1 MPEPVTMTAAAIA
14 TLILTKAFEKTGEK
28 VTEAVWKQGEKL
40 LALLKHKAPGTAGA
54 IATVAQNPQL
64 AERQPANFG
73 VAVLVEQLEK
83 AAIDPEVRVEL
94 EQLATMAQ
102 AQNSVVIENW
112 KGINIKGGVNTVSG
126 NTLNF

>member
-1 MPEPVTMTAAAIA
+1 MPEPVSMTAAAIA

-40 LALLKHKAPGTAGA
+40 LALLKRKAPEAAGA
-54 IATVAQNPQL
+54 IEKVAQNPQL
-64 AERQPANFG
+64 AEQQPADFG
-73 VAVLVEQLEK
+73 VAVLVGQVEK
-83 AAIDPEVRVEL
+83 AAIDADVRAELVEL
-94 EQLATMAQ
+94 ARMAE
-102 AQNSVVIENW
+102 AQNPVVIENW

>member
-1 MPEPVTMTAAAIA
+1 MPEPVTLTTAAIA

-40 LALLKHKAPGTAGA
+40 LALLKRKAPETAGA
-54 IATVAQNPQL
+54 IEKAAQNPQL
-64 AERQPANFG
+64 AEQQPAEFG
-73 VAVLVEQLEK
+73 VLVEQVEK
-83 AAIDPEVRVEL
+83 AAIDPDVQAALEEL
-94 EQLATMAQ
+94 ARMAQ
-102 AQNSVVIENW
+102 AQNPVVIENW

>member
-1 MPEPVTMTAAAIA
+1 MPEPVTLTAAAIA

-40 LALLKHKAPGTAGA
+40 LGLLKRKAPETVGA
-54 IATVAQNPQL
+54 IEKAAQNPQL
-64 AERQPANFG
+64 AEQPAELQ
-73 VAVLVEQLEK
+73 VLVAQVEQ
-83 AAIDPEVRVEL
+83 AAIDPDVRVVLEEL
-94 EQLATMAQ
+94 VRMAQ
-102 AQNSVVIENW
+102 VQNPVVIENW